1 MALTKANIVG
11 SICNQ
16 LDLPKN
22 RSVAVVDSVL
32 EIIKRTLASGEDV
45 LITGFG
51 KFCVKD
57 KEKRRGR
64 NPQTGKDITLRP
76 SRVVTFRCSGVL
88 REKINR
94 KAAAKVR
101 TQKKARVKKPV
112 ARKAVSLTTTAA
124 VLKIIKSHKMGID
137 APTLMKKTLFSTP
150 EVAES
155 LGVFHTTV
163 RRWIERG
170 KIKGV
175 RVGRN
180 YKVPVVE
187 VIRLLEEHGVRLL
200 K

>member
-1 MALTKANIVG
+1 MALNKAHIVDSVYNRLDISKYK
-11 SICNQ
+11 SIQ
-16 LDLPKN
+16 
-22 RSVAVVDSVL
+22 VVDSVL
-32 EIIKRTLASGEDV
+32 EIIKRTLESGEDV
-45 LITGFG
+45 LISGFG

-64 NPQTGKDITLRP
+64 NPQTGKDITLRAR
-76 SRVVTFRCSGVL
+76 RVVTFRCSGVL

-124 VLKIIKSHKMGID
+124 VLKIIKSYKRGID

-187 VIRLLEEHGVRLL
+187 VIRLLEEHGVRLP

>member
-1 MALTKANIVG
+1 MALNKAHIVN
-11 SICNQ
+11 SIFNR
-16 LDLPKN
+16 LDIPKH
-22 RSVAVVDSVL
+22 RSSEVVESLLKV
-32 EIIKRTLASGEDV
+32 IKRTLANGEDV

-57 KEKRRGR
+57 KGKRRGR
-64 NPQTGKDITLRP
+64 NPQTGEDIMMRP
-76 SRVVTFRCSGVL
+76 RRVVTFRCSGIL

-101 TQKKARVKKPV
+101 TQKKARVKKPA

-124 VLKIIKSHKMGID
+124 VLKITKSHKRGID

-150 EVAES
+150 EVAEW

-187 VIRLLEEHGVRLL
+187 VIRLLEEHGVRLP

>member
-1 MALTKANIVG
+1 MALNKAHIVN
-11 SICNQ
+11 SIFNR
-16 LDLPKN
+16 LDIPKH
-22 RSVAVVDSVL
+22 RSSEVVESL
-32 EIIKRTLASGEDV
+32 LKIIKRTLANGEDV

-57 KEKRRGR
+57 KGKRRGR
-64 NPQTGKDITLRP
+64 NPQTGEDIMMRP
-76 SRVVTFRCSGVL
+76 RRGVTFRCSGIL

-124 VLKIIKSHKMGID
+124 VLKIIKGHKRGID
-137 APTLMKKTLFSTP
+137 APTRMKKTLFSTP
-150 EVAES
+150 EVAEW

-187 VIRLLEEHGVRLL
+187 VIRLLEEHGVRLP